1 MKNRKITAICLAFAL
16 SCSMAG
22 CSRVSEEALR
32 PALGLQWY
40 HTPETVK
47 AQLSDFTLLNER
59 ESTGTA
65 GEWQLLLDY
74 DVTNLYDTECTLT
87 LCFTSLGLV
96 GLNYHDI
103 QHEKTYQE
111 WSLALESVY
120 GIPTEESRGLSA
132 WYENPLGKN
141 TAIYLFNLEEG
152 VQISFYTEY
161 SGSEKATVSDN
172 PDEIPETV
180 ADIPPMPETRTPI
193 IPIETQPPETM
204 ADSSAETAETTR
216 ISETMNITSG
226 ISTTAVTDETS
237 GESEHIST
245 ELPGEELPPEEEQTE
260 PSETQASGRNR
271 TAVSETVALS
281 SSTTTS
287 TVTETSASSSVTTT
301 ATTTTTAPETEPPPD
316 DPLND
321 LTFYCSP
328 EIGRRK
334 MSGYAQLY
342 EYRTEEPGQP
352 WELIME
358 YENVDFYQTPVQSV
372 LCFTSLGLVGVNYF
386 DDNPANYQYWVSRL
400 TDIYHTPTD
409 TQYDYTAWTDSPVGN
424 RTQIYIFALEDG
436 VQISFF
442 ADDSGSE
449 LS

>member
-1 MKNRKITAICLAFAL
+1 MKNRKITAICPAFAL

-22 CSRVSEEALR
+22 CSRVSEKALR

-120 GIPTEESRGLSA
+120 GIPTEESRGL
-132 WYENPLGKN
+132 
-141 TAIYLFNLEEG
+141 
-152 VQISFYTEY
+152 
-161 SGSEKATVSDN
+161 
-172 PDEIPETV
+172 
-180 ADIPPMPETRTPI
+180 
-193 IPIETQPPETM
+193 
-204 ADSSAETAETTR
+204 
-216 ISETMNITSG
+216 
-226 ISTTAVTDETS
+226 
-237 GESEHIST
+237 
-245 ELPGEELPPEEEQTE
+245 
-260 PSETQASGRNR
+260 
-271 TAVSETVALS
+271 
-281 SSTTTS
+281 
-287 TVTETSASSSVTTT
+287 
-301 ATTTTTAPETEPPPD
+301 
-316 DPLND
+316 
-321 LTFYCSP
+321 
-328 EIGRRK
+328 
-334 MSGYAQLY
+334 
-342 EYRTEEPGQP
+342 
-352 WELIME
+352 
-358 YENVDFYQTPVQSV
+358 
-372 LCFTSLGLVGVNYF
+372 VGVNYF

-400 TDIYHTPTD
+400 TDIYDTPTD

-424 RTQIYIFALEDG
+424 GTQIYIFALEDG